1 MEFSCIESCI
11 YLDPKTYM
19 HDTEISPETPKSVP
33 PATYIEV
40 FSARFEDH
48 EGEEE
53 MDHVR
58 RQLASTGRAL
68 PGVSRGDWSELTG
81 TMVESGKR
89 TAFMTVHYGMLERS
103 RTVSALAGSRQ

>member
-40 FSARFEDH
+40 FSTRFEDH

-58 RQLASTGRAL
+58 RQLAPLRVKMDGRD
-68 PGVSRGDWSELTG
+68 VYDKKIV
-81 TMVESGKR
+81 VERDLQWFERHKR
-89 TAFMTVHYGMLERS
+89 PEEDIARHWVP
-103 RTVSALAGSRQ
+103 QK